1 MQKRG
6 ISVETARAIRAA
18 RGLEETKLQKRRVA
32 AGMSQDELARKSGVA
47 LRAIRGY
54 EQRQNALEKAK
65 FETVCDLACAMGCQI
80 EDIMENE
87 RVCKKYRRVK

>member
-18 RGLEETKLQKRRVA
+18 NGIEETKLQKRRVA
-32 AGMSQDELARKSGVA
+32 AGLSQDELAKKSGVA
-47 LRAIRGY
+47 VRAIRGY
-54 EQRQNALEKAK
+54 EQRQNTLEKAK
-65 FETVCDLACAMGCQI
+65 FETVCDLAFSLGCQI

-87 RVCKKYRRVK
+87 KVCKKYRRVK